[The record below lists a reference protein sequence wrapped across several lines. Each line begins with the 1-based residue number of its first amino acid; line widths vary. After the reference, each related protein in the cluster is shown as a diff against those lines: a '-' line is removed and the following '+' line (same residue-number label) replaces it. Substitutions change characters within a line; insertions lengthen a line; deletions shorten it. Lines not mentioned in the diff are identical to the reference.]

1 MSLSDLL
8 NNTNLSNNSNLYSDN
23 IITAGRISTD
33 LTNNQVLT
41 NSSYFRQTTASTAIG
56 VSSIVYYSL
65 INNTFADGRRILTI
79 NDLTKK
85 IYKHVICGTF
95 KIFDITTTTLFRIN
109 LGTTTLRLFT
119 IAPLAGY
126 LASTPF
132 KLEIYISSDGIV
144 DVNQLAIN
152 FNISLIAGALAPQ
165 ISTVSVPLVVVPSST
180 FLINSDINFSTSNSA
195 NVAITSFVLLN
206 EQ

>member
-8 NNTNLSNNSNLYSDN
+8 NNSNLSNNSNLYSDN

-33 LTNNQVLT
+33 LTNDKVLT
-41 NSSYFRQTTASTAIG
+41 NSSYFRQTLASTAIG
-56 VSSIVYYSL
+56 LSSLVYYSL
-65 INNTFADGRRILTI
+65 INNTQAEGRRVLTM
-79 NDLTKK
+79 NDLTNK
-85 IYKHVICGTF
+85 IYNHVICGTF

-109 LGTTTLRLFT
+109 LGTTTLRLFS

-144 DVNQLAIN
+144 DVNQLTIN
-152 FNISLIAGALAPQ
+152 FNISLTVGALAPQ
-165 ISTVSVPLVVVPSST
+165 ISTVSITPVVVPSST
-180 FLINSDINFSTSNSA
+180 VLINSDINFSTSNAA
-195 NVAITSFVLLN
+195 NVAITSFAFLN